1 MKALRSPLLFTL
13 SLFLLSLLALSLV
26 SPPLVHA
33 ANGYVGLGFGN
44 ATTTVDKGNVEF
56 DTEDWSPSLVVWRV
70 FAGYQACDYFSA
82 EGGYIQLGKARVA
95 TEGGDFFETTM
106 TGFEITPVASLP
118 IGKVFSVYA
127 RGGLVFWQS
136 DIKYR
141 FTAIGE
147 GTKSKSGNDLS
158 ASLGARYA
166 FSKQF
171 AARAEYSLY
180 AIDKTKAGAGDYN
193 VISLAGVFAF

>member
-1 MKALRSPLLFTL
+1 MTTLRRTL
-13 SLFLLSLLALSLV
+13 ILTLCLLALSLAF
-26 SPPLVHA
+26 PPLSHA

-44 ATTTVDKGNVEF
+44 AATTVDKGSVEF
-56 DTEDWSPSLVVWRV
+56 HTQDWSPSVVAWRV
-70 FAGYQACDYFSA
+70 FAGYQVCDYFGA
-82 EGGYIQLGKARVA
+82 EGGYIHLGKARVA
-95 TEGGDFFETTM
+95 TEGGDYFETTM

-118 IGKVFSVYA
+118 IGKAFSVFA

-136 DIKYR
+136 DLKYR
-141 FTAIGE
+141 FTALGE
-147 GTKSKSGNDLS
+147 GSKKKSGNDLM

>member
-1 MKALRSPLLFTL
+1 M
-13 SLFLLSLLALSLV
+13 
-26 SPPLVHA
+26 PPPCSSHA
-33 ANGYVGLGFGN
+33 ASCYLGLGFGN
-44 ATTTVDKGNVEF
+44 ATATIDKGSVEF
-56 DTEDWSPSLVVWRV
+56 HTRDWSPSVVAWRV
-70 FAGYQACDYFSA
+70 FAGYQACDYFAA

-106 TGFEITPVASLP
+106 SGFEITPVASLP
-118 IGKVFSVYA
+118 IGKAFSVYA

-147 GTKSKSGNDLS
+147 GTKSKSGNDPMVG
-158 ASLGARYA
+158 LGARYA

-171 AARAEYSLY
+171 AARGEYTLY
-180 AIDKTKAGAGDYN
+180 AIDKAKAGAGDYI
-193 VISLAGVFAF
+193 VISLAGVFSF